1 MGLLEETFKA
11 SFRGD
16 SFHPEL
22 HKSKNYKHWVSAPDE
37 KRCVPC
43 KEKHGKIWPIN
54 EEVEPEPPLHMH
66 CRCIITAMD
75 AITAGTATKQG
86 TDGADWTL
94 THSGTLPDCYISQ
107 SDAISAGWKNG
118 KWLSNFVQS
127 KMLTAG
133 AYKNRNEHLPQGIGR
148 IWYEADINY
157 TSGKRNAQRIIWSND
172 GLFFVTYDHYETFY
186 EITWEAS

>member
-66 CRCIITAMD
+66 CRCSITTLD

-86 TDGADWTL
+86 KDGADWTL
-94 THSGTLPDCYISQ
+94 THSGTLPDYYISQ
-107 SDAISAGWKNG
+107 SDANSAGWKSGKSLAHFCPGKTLTNG
-118 KWLSNFVQS
+118 TYSNDD
-127 KMLTAG
+127 G
-133 AYKNRNEHLPQGIGR
+133 HLPSAVGR
-148 IWYEADINY
+148 VWYEADINY
-157 TSGKRNAQRIIWSND
+157 SPGKRNSQRIAWSND
-172 GLFFVTYDHYETFY
+172 GLIFVTYDHYETFY
-186 EITWEAS
+186 EITA